1 MRGYSIVPTV
11 DYGKVNGK
19 VFVDGLCHEYI
30 PAGRLGRGTFFATF
44 HYAAE
49 QLSEGKRIHA

>member
-1 MRGYSIVPTV
+1 M
-11 DYGKVNGK
+11 DYGKVDGK

-30 PAGRLGRGTFFATF
+30 PAGRLDRGTFFATF

-49 QLSEGKRIHA
+49 QFSEGKRIHA

>member
-1 MRGYSIVPTV
+1 MQGYSIVPTK
-11 DYGKVNGK
+11 DYGKVDGK

-30 PAGRLGRGTFFATF
+30 PAGRLDRGTFFATF